1 MTAPVLMNHTAG
13 SRSPAELHV
22 GAGEEGAAFLQWPP
36 EGCRGVL
43 EVLQAQTINQGRPI
57 IITSRESPSDVCSLA
72 GPLPPSSL

>member
-43 EVLQAQTINQGRPI
+43 EVLQAQTINQGRA
-57 IITSRESPSDVCSLA
+57 DHNYKQGVA
-72 GPLPPSSL
+72 F